1 MCCNTNHNANNPKR
15 RIINSYRSKR
25 RTINCTYKVILQVYD
40 PVTQKWCS
48 ELRTYKFVKCVS
60 EMSSKRFALL
70 EKLTGSDMKPDI
82 AEEKAYEV
90 SRMSEEEVEQELAKL
105 S

>member
-1 MCCNTNHNANNPKR
+1 M
-15 RIINSYRSKR
+15 
-25 RTINCTYKVILQVYD
+25 ILQVYD

>member
-1 MCCNTNHNANNPKR
+1 
-15 RIINSYRSKR
+15 
-25 RTINCTYKVILQVYD
+25 
-40 PVTQKWCS
+40 
-48 ELRTYKFVKCVS
+48 
-60 EMSSKRFALL
+60 MSSKRFALL

-105 S
+105 N